1 MVKKLTLTAAGVC
14 YMLLLIIGSLSN
26 LTDVPKRSI
35 EFQDKI
41 IHFTAYALLCFV
53 LFLMFESYKIRNTL
67 KYSIL
72 VSIVF
77 GAAIEFLQLN
87 LTSYR
92 SFEIFD
98 IIANVTG
105 ILIISKLIA
114 LNKPLIVKKLETFM

>member
-1 MVKKLTLTAAGVC
+1 MAKKLILTALVVC
-14 YMLLLIIGSLSN
+14 YMLLIIIGSISN
-26 LTDVPKRSI
+26 LTDFPRQNI
-35 EFQDKI
+35 ELQDKI
-41 IHFTAYALLCFV
+41 IHFVAYALLCFV
-53 LFLMFESYKIRNTL
+53 LFLMIESYKLRNNL

-77 GAAIEFLQLN
+77 GVVIEFLQLN

-105 ILIISKLIA
+105 ILIMAKVIA
-114 LNKPLIVKKLETFM
+114 LNKTLIVKKLETFM